1 MATDTAATAPGMPA
15 MDSGPLHMTVGQSR
29 GRIKVFCRTRHLELE
44 TLSER
49 GGCGLSFGG
58 AERDEIRVAWDR
70 EDRDDIRRREASFGF
85 DRVFPPDASNA
96 HLFEEVGR
104 PLVTSVLCGCGC
116 GHCGLARRLPPAAE
130 EALERERERRAAVC
144 ASAEKAAAAAA
155 AVQDSLLAQLTK
167 LQRGGG
173 RGGTM
178 ACTLR

>member
-1 MATDTAATAPGMPA
+1 MAT
-15 MDSGPLHMTVGQSR
+15 
-29 GRIKVFCRTRHLELE
+29 
-44 TLSER
+44 
-49 GGCGLSFGG
+49 
-58 AERDEIRVAWDR
+58 
-70 EDRDDIRRREASFGF
+70 
-85 DRVFPPDASNA
+85 
-96 HLFEEVGR
+96 
-104 PLVTSVLCGCGC
+104 
-116 GHCGLARRLPPAAE
+116 AAE